1 MSTSG
6 EVNLEAA
13 SIGSGQ
19 RALQI
24 LRDQFDDLLAG
35 ERSVTEAPQVSLSL
49 NSASSALRRR
59 VRARCSS
66 TR

>member
-13 SIGSGQ
+13 PIGSGQ
-19 RALQI
+19 GALEI

-35 ERSVTEAPQVSLSL
+35 ERSVAEDPQVSLSL

-59 VRARCSS
+59 LLARCSS